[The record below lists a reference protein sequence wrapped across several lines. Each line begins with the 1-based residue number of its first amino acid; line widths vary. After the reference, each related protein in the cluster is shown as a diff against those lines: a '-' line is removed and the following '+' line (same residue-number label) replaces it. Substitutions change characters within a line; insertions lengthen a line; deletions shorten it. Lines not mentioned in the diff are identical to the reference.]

1 MKILQLLALAEAIE
15 SRQTSKP
22 FNMSA
27 HKTAKYNRIGDK
39 ERSGLHGYISPSQDG
54 HEVVKQNHLPAK
66 KLNRDAFHAY
76 MELVTSHENVFFP
89 RVSAAHVKT
98 DGEYHLPQYHI
109 ERLVPI
115 AQVPT
120 EMLNH
125 LWAQYF
131 DGFNPRKH
139 KLNDVL
145 ATLDDAVQ
153 TGDVSDIID
162 QNLKTAL
169 TEIFKLRKAGK
180 FVSDMHSANIMFRF
194 AGGSYQMVITDPI
207 R

>member
-1 MKILQLLALAEAIE
+1 MKILQLLALADAIE

-22 FNMSA
+22 FNMA
-27 HKTAKYNRIGDK
+27 AFKTAKANRIGHK
-39 ERSGLHGYISPSQDG
+39 ERSGQQGYVSPSRDG
-54 HEVVKQNHLPAK
+54 HEVVKQNHLPVK

-76 MELVTSHENVFFP
+76 MELIISNENIFFP
-89 RVSAAHVKT
+89 RVSTAHVKT
-98 DGEYHLPQYHI
+98 DGEHHLPQYHI
-109 ERLVPI
+109 ERLIPI
-115 AQVPT
+115 GQIPT

-125 LWAQYF
+125 LWSQYF

-153 TGDVSDIID
+153 TGDVSDIKD
-162 QNLKTAL
+162 GNLKSAL

-180 FVSDMHSANIMFRF
+180 FVADIHSANIMFRF